1 MSTKAH
7 TQSRPSHLGSPQRI
21 SERGRRRLDIAAR
34 LLKLDVARHETSEV
48 DFAAVLAA
56 IGRLSNEG
64 QAVLRSH
71 VDWVEAYEWAE
82 RELQRCSG

>member
-7 TQSRPSHLGSPQRI
+7 TQRRPSHLGPPRRI
-21 SERGRRRLDIAAR
+21 SERGRRRLEIAAR
-34 LLKLDVARHETSEV
+34 LLKLDVARHETAEAY
-48 DFAAVLAA
+48 FAAVLAA
-56 IGRLSNEG
+56 IAKLSNEG
-64 QAVLRSH
+64 QAVLRGH